1 VERNIQFIVNGI
13 VIYNKQLKTKDGI
26 VYVNE
31 SLYEKMKS
39 YRKVYIVQTTYIVRR
54 CTPKSSV
61 MENMLCGSMSIT
73 PLSDILSLPC
83 HTTLPTS
90 RFSFPNGTPLSLR
103 PCGSLGHDSEHP
115 QMISPEDIRSGNFLL
130 HRHTI
135 HLVSSLL
142 VVAITIIIPL

>member
-1 VERNIQFIVNGI
+1 MEKNIQFIVNGI
-13 VIYNKQLKTKDGI
+13 VLYNRQLKTKNDI

-61 MENMLCGSMSIT
+61 MENMLCGSMSVT
-73 PLSDILSLPC
+73 PLSYILSLPC

-90 RFSFPNGTPLSLR
+90 LSSFPNATPRSLR
-103 PCGSLGHDSEHP
+103 PCGPLGHDSEHP
-115 QMISPEDIRSGNFLL
+115 QMISPEDIRSGDFLL
-130 HRHTI
+130 HRHTL
-135 HLVSSLL
+135 HLIPILL
-142 VVAITIIIPL
+142 VVAIIVPIGV